1 MEIRFANKSE
11 LTFVAKL
18 SKQFECEGCCNG
30 IVADDE
36 KYFESK
42 IVAICK
48 SNDDIVG
55 YVCGEVCVQQKNV
68 SYSKQGDKYFELDEI
83 YIVPNFR
90 NKGIGKKLFEFFE
103 DYAKQNCCQSIRLN
117 AVSKNYKS
125 LLKFYIE
132 YMQMNFQSAYLIK
145 PL

>member
-42 IVAICK
+42 IVTICK